1 MAFLA
6 GLLSRF
12 GTWILGFFLDYFV
25 RKIQAVISE
34 WKAKRED
41 EKKVEDAKEKIVNG
55 DLKTGLDGA
64 SDLEDHINR
73 NA

>member
-1 MAFLA
+1 MTF
-6 GLLSRF
+6 LSR
-12 GTWILGFFLDYFV
+12 ILALVSHFFLDWLYA
-25 RKIQAVISE
+25 RIAKLIAE

>member
-1 MAFLA
+1 MDWLYARIAKLIA
-6 GLLSRF
+6 
-12 GTWILGFFLDYFV
+12 
-25 RKIQAVISE
+25 E